1 MSGYV
6 YLVTSPLLNGIKIG
20 RWSGSLHG
28 LRSRFVTSYGP
39 GIAIQARYV
48 ANCTI
53 IEKDMHAMFKGQCL
67 GGELFC
73 KAYADRYTE
82 ALIAQQRLTRIAFA
96 PNPHSFCL
104 KGMGNYPVTPKKK
117 KKALI
122 AQQTQHTDFSDK
134 LETYKTGMWTCDKV
148 MDDTEKRVEQAFRR
162 ACCRSAPVE
171 VACQIASDVGLI
183 PGSYT
188 GMY

>member
-1 MSGYV
+1 MFV

-48 ANCTI
+48 ANCTV

-82 ALIAQQRLTRIAFA
+82 ALIAQQT
-96 PNPHSFCL
+96 
-104 KGMGNYPVTPKKK
+104 
-117 KKALI
+117 
-122 AQQTQHTDFSDK
+122 
-134 LETYKTGMWTCDKV
+134 
-148 MDDTEKRVEQAFRR
+148 
-162 ACCRSAPVE
+162 
-171 VACQIASDVGLI
+171 
-183 PGSYT
+183 
-188 GMY
+188 